1 LALRQSIRPV
11 DFRERRVAR
20 DCANFIGGERRPSR
34 ATAEIPI
41 TNPATGEV
49 LADLPLSPD
58 DEVNDAVASARDA
71 FAIWSETPVLE
82 RARVLFR
89 FKQKLEE
96 ARGALVE
103 LVVLDNGKTL
113 AEAQGEV
120 QRGIEVVEFATGIPA
135 HILGTVAEDVA
146 RGIDC
151 EMLRQPMG
159 VAAGFTPF
167 NFPVMVPLW
176 MIPVAVACGN
186 TFVLKP
192 SERAP
197 LAAVRVAELFAECG
211 APPGTLNVVHG
222 AAETAERLL
231 VHPHVAAVSVVGS
244 SPVAKHVYATAA
256 ANEKRVQALGGAKN
270 ALVVLP
276 DADLDATVESIL
288 TSAFGCAGQ
297 RCLAGSNLFAVGD
310 IAEPLAKSLCAAAGR
325 LKLGP
330 GIDPSTKMGPVIT
343 AQAKD
348 RVCGYVDAGLRAG
361 ARLRLDGRK
370 TEVAA
375 CPKGYFVGPTIFDEV
390 MPEMSIAR
398 EEIFGPVVTILRV
411 KSLDEAIE
419 RVNASPFGN
428 SASLYTTSGGAS
440 RVFRKRVEAGMLGIN
455 LGVPAPMAFF
465 PFSGWKGSFFGDL
478 HAQGKDAI
486 DFYTRRKVVTSRWGD
501 SDHLW
506 KSSGAN

>member
-1 LALRQSIRPV
+1 V
-11 DFRERRVAR
+11 VR
-20 DCANFIGGERRPSR
+20 DCPNFIAGERRPSR
-34 ATAEIPI
+34 ATAQMPI
-41 TNPATGEV
+41 TNPATGEA
-49 LADLPLSPD
+49 LADLPLSPS

-71 FAIWSETPVLE
+71 FATWSETPVLE

-96 ARGALVE
+96 ARDALVE
-103 LVVLDNGKTL
+103 LVVLDNGKTI

-192 SERAP
+192 SDRAP
-197 LAAVRVAELFAECG
+197 LAAIRLAELFAECG

-222 AAETAERLL
+222 TANTAEQLL
-231 VHPHVAAVSVVGS
+231 VHPGVAAVSVVGS

-256 ANEKRVQALGGAKN
+256 AREKRVQALGGAKN
-270 ALVVLP
+270 ALVVMP
-276 DADLDATVESIL
+276 DADLKSTVESIL
-288 TSAFGCAGQ
+288 ASAFGCAGQ
-297 RCLAGSNLFAVGD
+297 RCLAGSNVFAVGD
-310 IAEPLAKSLCAAAGR
+310 IAEPLVKSLCAAAAR

-348 RVCGYVDAGLRAG
+348 RVHGYVDAGLQAG

-370 TEVAA
+370 PDVPT
-375 CPKGYFVGPTIFDEV
+375 CPDGYFVGPTIFDEV
-390 MPEMSIAR
+390 VPEMAIAR
-398 EEIFGPVVTILRV
+398 EEIFGPVVTILRA

-428 SASLYTTSGGAS
+428 SASLYTTSGGAA
-440 RVFRKRVEAGMLGIN
+440 RVFRKRIEAGMLGIN

-506 KSSGAN
+506 KSGGTN

>member
-1 LALRQSIRPV
+1 M
-11 DFRERRVAR
+11 
-20 DCANFIGGERRPSR
+20 
-34 ATAEIPI
+34 PI
-41 TNPATGEV
+41 TNPATDEV
-49 LADLPLSPD
+49 LADLPLSPA
-58 DEVNDAVASARDA
+58 DEVDDAVASACEA
-71 FAIWSETPVLE
+71 FETWSETPVLE

-96 ARGALVE
+96 ARDALVE

-197 LAAVRVAELFAECG
+197 LAAVRVAELFAGCG

-330 GIDPSTKMGPVIT
+330 GIDPSTTMGPVIT

-375 CPKGYFVGPTIFDEV
+375 RPNGYFVGPTIFDEV
-390 MPEMSIAR
+390 APEMAIAR

-419 RVNASPFGN
+419 RVNASSFGN
-428 SASLYTTSGGAS
+428 SASLYSTSGGAA
-440 RVFRKRVEAGMLGIN
+440 RAFRKRIEAGMLGIN

-501 SDHLW
+501 SDYLW
-506 KSSGAN
+506 KSSSAN

>member
-1 LALRQSIRPV
+1 VVRGCP
-11 DFRERRVAR
+11 
-20 DCANFIGGERRPSR
+20 NFIAGECRPSQ
-34 ATAEIPI
+34 ATDQLPI

-49 LADLPLSPD
+49 LANLPLSSD
-58 DEVNDAVASARDA
+58 GEVNAAVASAREA
-71 FAIWSETPVLE
+71 FADWSETPVME

-96 ARGALVE
+96 ARDALVE

-151 EMLRQPMG
+151 EMFRQPLG
-159 VAAGFTPF
+159 VVAGFTPF

-197 LAAVRVAELFAECG
+197 LAAIRVAELFAECG

-231 VHPHVAAVSVVGS
+231 VHSGVAAVSVVGS

-256 ANEKRVQALGGAKN
+256 AREKRVQALGGAKN
-270 ALVVLP
+270 ALVVMP
-276 DADLDATVESIL
+276 DADLKSTVDSIL

-297 RCLAGSNLFAVGD
+297 RCLAGSNLFAVGE
-310 IAEPLAKSLCAAAGR
+310 IAEPLTEALCRATAQ

-330 GIDPSTKMGPVIT
+330 GIDPATKMGPVIT
-343 AQAKD
+343 SQARD
-348 RVCGYVDAGLRAG
+348 RVQSYVDAGLRAG

-370 TEVAA
+370 GGVAA
-375 CPKGYFVGPTIFDEV
+375 CPGGYFVGPTIFDEV
-390 MPEMSIAR
+390 APEMTIAR
-398 EEIFGPVVTILRV
+398 DEIFGPILTILRV

-440 RVFRKRVEAGMLGIN
+440 RVFRKRIEAGMLGIN

-486 DFYTRRKVVTSRWGD
+486 DFYTRRKVVTTRWGE
-501 SDHLW
+501 SDRLW
-506 KSSGAN
+506 KSSSAD

>member
-1 LALRQSIRPV
+1 VVRSCP
-11 DFRERRVAR
+11 
-20 DCANFIGGERRPSR
+20 NFIAGERRPSR
-34 ATAEIPI
+34 ATQQLPV

-49 LADLPLSPD
+49 LTDLPLSAG
-58 DEVNDAVASARDA
+58 DEIDDAVASAREA
-71 FAIWSETPVLE
+71 FRTWSETPVME

-96 ARGALVE
+96 ARNELVE

-151 EMLRQPMG
+151 EMLRQPLG

-192 SERAP
+192 SERSP
-197 LAAVRVAELFAECG
+197 LPAVRLAELFAECG

-222 AAETAERLL
+222 ASETAERLL
-231 VHPHVAAVSVVGS
+231 THPNVAAASVVGS

-256 ANEKRVQALGGAKN
+256 ASGKRVQALGGAKN
-270 ALVVLP
+270 ALVVMP
-276 DADLDATVESIL
+276 DADLNATVESIV

-310 IAEPLAKSLCAAAGR
+310 IAERLAESLCAAASR

-348 RVCGYVDAGLRAG
+348 RVHSYVDAGVTAG
-361 ARLRLDGRK
+361 ARLRLDGRRAQ
-370 TEVAA
+370 VAA
-375 CPKGYFVGPTIFDEV
+375 CPGGYFIGPTIFDDV
-390 MPEMSIAR
+390 APEMAIAR
-398 EEIFGPVVTILRV
+398 DEIFGPVVTILRV
-411 KSLDEAIE
+411 KNLDEAIE

-428 SASLYTTSGGAS
+428 SASLYTTSGAAA
-440 RVFRKRVEAGMLGIN
+440 RVFRKRIEAGMLGIN

-501 SDHLW
+501 SDTLW
-506 KSSGAN
+506 KSSSAN

>member
-1 LALRQSIRPV
+1 VIGECP
-11 DFRERRVAR
+11 
-20 DCANFIGGERRPSR
+20 NFISGKRRLSR
-34 ATAEIPI
+34 APDRLPI
-41 TNPATGEV
+41 TNPATGEL
-49 LADLPLSPD
+49 LADLPLSPQNEI
-58 DEVNDAVASARDA
+58 DEAVASAREA
-71 FAIWSETPVLE
+71 FAVWSETPVLE

-89 FKQKLEE
+89 FKQKLED
-96 ARGALVE
+96 ARRELVE
-103 LVVLDNGKTL
+103 LVVLDNGKTI
-113 AEAQGEV
+113 AEAEGEV

-151 EMLRQPMG
+151 EMFRQPLG
-159 VAAGFTPF
+159 VVAGFTPF

-197 LAAVRVAELFAECG
+197 LAAIRVAELFAESG
-211 APPGTLNVVHG
+211 APAGTLNVVHG
-222 AAETAERLL
+222 AAESAERLL
-231 VHPHVAAVSVVGS
+231 THPDLSAVSVVGS

-256 ANEKRVQALGGAKN
+256 ASQKRVQALGGAKN
-270 ALVVLP
+270 ALIVMP
-276 DADLDATVESIL
+276 DADLNAAVDSIL
-288 TSAFGCAGQ
+288 ASAFGCAGQ
-297 RCLAGSNLFAVGD
+297 RCLAGSNVFAVGP
-310 IAEPLAKSLCAAAGR
+310 IAEPLARSLCEVAAH

-330 GIDPSTKMGPVIT
+330 GIDPTTKMGPVIS

-348 RVCGYVDAGLRAG
+348 RVHAYVDSGLQAG

-370 TEVAA
+370 LRMTSS
-375 CPKGYFVGPTIFDEV
+375 PGGYFVGPTVFDEV
-390 MPEMSIAR
+390 APEMAIAR
-398 EEIFGPVVTILRV
+398 DEIFGPVVTILRV
-411 KSLDEAIE
+411 GSLEEAIE
-419 RVNASPFGN
+419 RINASPFGN
-428 SASLYTTSGGAS
+428 SASLYTASGSAA
-440 RVFRKRVEAGMLGIN
+440 RMFRKRIESGMLGIN

-465 PFSGWKGSFFGDL
+465 PFCGWKGSFFGDL